1 MAGDFS
7 FWQQQPQHAQLPE
20 TQPWFADNAAVD
32 VTPAEL
38 ALLQRL
44 NGETM
49 WWAESQASIAPV
61 QQTTPVEEWA
71 PAWWNGVSDLG
82 ALPADALPN
91 QEVKPNNEWSG
102 SAWNWPQGI
111 DMKPQMEASLPAGL
125 HPQASQD
132 MEQFEVQ
139 ADSMWRPWEQDQS
152 NGQDDPSLK
161 TGLQMGTES
170 EPQDHSSDDLDPDK
184 GLAAEMTSQVALFLA
199 GGDFEEESDED
210 DVSAL
215 PEPALGEGTN
225 SEAAAAAGSMTIDAP
240 PFVPAAL
247 QTGSDAAAASNARTE
262 LRLDEI
268 LPKEA
273 NPVHISPSD
282 GLNNTY
288 VAMLQQSILPPELED
303 QKNFKKFKA
312 AIAKAVLNF
321 YKKQTPPTMTLLQ
334 KDLRENHQIPE
345 DWLSVLL
352 QVCAR
357 DTAKLYFIK
366 PPMPGEEPTIYL
378 MKKPMWFQG
387 FVPREDGFNEHHQG
401 AKGMGAIPPMIPLPE
416 VPVAENGEMKETK
429 RKQLRNASLGNT
441 ARKSSEKQGKSPA
454 PGPIPLMPGVVSP
467 APVREARFKKA
478 DSAYAADMNGN
489 AEGHLDVS
497 CLLEELI
504 LAFPKGMHF
513 STLKEQLR
521 KLNEGSFGET
531 AFSCPKIAKIKID
544 GGGVTGGAEA
554 SQPSNPML
562 QEAMNQGA
570 SGKPWQRSQGQ
581 VAGSQWH
588 G

>member
-1 MAGDFS
+1 MD
-7 FWQQQPQHAQLPE
+7 HIL
-20 TQPWFADNAAVD
+20 
-32 VTPAEL
+32 
-38 ALLQRL
+38 
-44 NGETM
+44 
-49 WWAESQASIAPV
+49 
-61 QQTTPVEEWA
+61 
-71 PAWWNGVSDLG
+71 
-82 ALPADALPN
+82 
-91 QEVKPNNEWSG
+91 
-102 SAWNWPQGI
+102 
-111 DMKPQMEASLPAGL
+111 EAYP
-125 HPQASQD
+125 
-132 MEQFEVQ
+132 
-139 ADSMWRPWEQDQS
+139 
-152 NGQDDPSLK
+152 
-161 TGLQMGTES
+161 
-170 EPQDHSSDDLDPDK
+170 
-184 GLAAEMTSQVALFLA
+184 
-199 GGDFEEESDED
+199 
-210 DVSAL
+210 
-215 PEPALGEGTN
+215 
-225 SEAAAAAGSMTIDAP
+225 
-240 PFVPAAL
+240 
-247 QTGSDAAAASNARTE
+247 
-262 LRLDEI
+262 
-268 LPKEA
+268 
-273 NPVHISPSD
+273 
-282 GLNNTY
+282 
-288 VAMLQQSILPPELED
+288 
-303 QKNFKKFKA
+303 
-312 AIAKAVLNF
+312 
-321 YKKQTPPTMTLLQ
+321 TLLRCFINQ
-334 KDLRENHQIPE
+334 R